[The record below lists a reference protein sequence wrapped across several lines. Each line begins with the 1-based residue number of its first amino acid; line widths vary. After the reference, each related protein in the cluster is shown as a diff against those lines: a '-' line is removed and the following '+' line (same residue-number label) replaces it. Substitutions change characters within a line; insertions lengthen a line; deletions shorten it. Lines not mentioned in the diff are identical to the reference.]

1 MEKRVSS
8 MEQRVARMEGQLSLL
23 VKVFIAFN
31 LPILIGIIG
40 MLLRTYMPPPP

>member
-1 MEKRVSS
+1 
-8 MEQRVARMEGQLSLL
+8 VARVEEQLSPL
-23 VKVFIAFN
+23 VKVLIAFN